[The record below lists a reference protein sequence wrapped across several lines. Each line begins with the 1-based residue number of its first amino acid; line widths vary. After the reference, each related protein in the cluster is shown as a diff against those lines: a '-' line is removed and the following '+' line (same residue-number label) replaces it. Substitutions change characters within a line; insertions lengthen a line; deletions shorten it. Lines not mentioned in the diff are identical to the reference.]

1 MVIMM
6 IDPDRVIHDALNSHV
21 LPAYHWFF
29 ATFTWLGSASLWIL
43 ILAGCIFINR
53 WRKIAAVLI
62 IVIAFSLLVNEDLK
76 EIVRRDRPGDM
87 SENNYFIVHSY
98 AFPSGHTQTA
108 FVIATVLS
116 AFIARRYNLV
126 TYLLAAA
133 VGMSRIYLGVH
144 YFTDVVA
151 GATTGLVVGEL
162 AVYAIYRFGLCENG
176 GVFGRAYR
184 AMKIEP
190 GKINRDRRMIRNGVG
205 IVIAGYLI
213 ALVALYMSWFMLSLT
228 VVVLT
233 YIVLLMPGLNR
244 LWPVRC

>member
-1 MVIMM
+1 MVLLM
-6 IDPDRVIHDALNSHV
+6 IDLDQVMHDALNSQV

-29 ATFTWLGSASLWIL
+29 ATITWLGSASLWIL
-43 ILAGCIFINR
+43 ILAGGIFINR

-62 IVIAFSLLVNEDLK
+62 IVIAFSVLVNENLK
-76 EIVRRDRPGDM
+76 EIVRRDRPEDM
-87 SENNYFIVHSY
+87 IDDSYFIVHSY
-98 AFPSGHTQTA
+98 SFPSGHSQTA

-116 AFIARRYNLV
+116 AFVARRYNIV
-126 TYLLAAA
+126 TFLLAAA

-151 GATTGLVVGEL
+151 GAATGIVVGQL
-162 AVYAIYRFGLCENG
+162 AVYAVYRFGLCEEDG
-176 GVFGRAYR
+176 LFGRAYSVL
-184 AMKIEP
+184 KTEP
-190 GKINRDRRMIRNGVG
+190 GKINRDKKIVRNGVG

-213 ALVALYMSWFMLSLT
+213 ALIALFMSWSTLSLT
-228 VVVLT
+228 VIAVT